1 MSLKIKK
8 NIEYETKLKWIYSLW
23 WYFVF
28 CFFVVF
34 FFYLIHNIDSD
45 TSINIFPYIV
55 WAGIQSLRHVRQA
68 CYHQAVPSLTKLG
81 CH

>member
-28 CFFVVF
+28 FF
-34 FFYLIHNIDSD
+34 FFYLFHSIDSD

-55 WAGIQSLRHVRQA
+55 GAGIQSLSHVRQA